1 MSKKLSVGADAIVI
15 DVKTGPGSL
24 VPKYEDSIKIS
35 KMLVNIGAKFGKEVY
50 IIITTL
56 DEPLGYA
63 IGNALEVKEAIALL
77 NNQGPVDLRELCIVV
92 TAYMMLAGHL
102 VETFTEAKEKCED
115 VLRNGKAFEHFK
127 RMVAL
132 QHGDISYVE
141 NLDLLPKAKYV
152 YSLLAEDDGY
162 IQALDPRLIGAANGA
177 LGAGREKMDSVID
190 PAVGIL
196 LRKKIGDLVHI
207 GDELAEIHYNDP
219 SKFEQAIAK
228 VRTAYVIGK
237 VKPVKRNLVV
247 GIIDKNGF
255 KELKNGIIDLK

>member
-115 VLRNGKAFEHFK
+115 VLRNGKH
-127 RMVAL
+127 L
-132 QHGDISYVE
+132 NTLSGW
-141 NLDLLPKAKYV
+141 
-152 YSLLAEDDGY
+152 
-162 IQALDPRLIGAANGA
+162 
-177 LGAGREKMDSVID
+177 
-190 PAVGIL
+190 
-196 LRKKIGDLVHI
+196 LRF
-207 GDELAEIHYNDP
+207 
-219 SKFEQAIAK
+219 STAIF
-228 VRTAYVIGK
+228 
-237 VKPVKRNLVV
+237 LM
-247 GIIDKNGF
+247 
-255 KELKNGIIDLK
+255 